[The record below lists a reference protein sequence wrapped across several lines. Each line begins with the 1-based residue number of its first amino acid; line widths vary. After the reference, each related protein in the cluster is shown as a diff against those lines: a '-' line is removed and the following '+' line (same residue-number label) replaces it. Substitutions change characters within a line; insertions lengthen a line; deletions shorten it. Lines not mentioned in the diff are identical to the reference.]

1 MRIRKQNEMSS
12 VVANMP
18 VYEGIRIFVADKESG
33 KIYGATDSSDIGKKL
48 DDIGITKKGDEE
60 GKIFTGINEI
70 NGENYRC
77 SFYITGDYAVGVACS
92 NSSNAESNAI
102 ALLIVGIYLTLAA
115 VGIIYM
121 YVKVNKAK
129 IDELTGCLNRRA
141 YKDDL
146 IHGAAECMKQCFG
159 SYGKVYWIGGDE
171 FVSIIFVDE
180 SELKK
185 IREDFDEVISHWSG
199 AMVNKISIS
208 CGYVYSREKNWESFE
223 EIASE
228 ADIRMY
234 EAKEKYYS
242 VEGRDRR
249 RK

>member
-1 MRIRKQNEMSS
+1 MER
-12 VVANMP
+12 
-18 VYEGIRIFVADKESG
+18 F
-33 KIYGATDSSDIGKKL
+33 
-48 DDIGITKKGDEE
+48 
-60 GKIFTGINEI
+60 
-70 NGENYRC
+70 
-77 SFYITGDYAVGVACS
+77 
-92 NSSNAESNAI
+92 
-102 ALLIVGIYLTLAA
+102 
-115 VGIIYM
+115 
-121 YVKVNKAK
+121 
-129 IDELTGCLNRRA
+129 
-141 YKDDL
+141 
-146 IHGAAECMKQCFG
+146 
-159 SYGKVYWIGGDE
+159 IGGDE

-249 RK
+249 K

>member
-1 MRIRKQNEMSS
+1 M
-12 VVANMP
+12 
-18 VYEGIRIFVADKESG
+18 
-33 KIYGATDSSDIGKKL
+33 
-48 DDIGITKKGDEE
+48 
-60 GKIFTGINEI
+60 
-70 NGENYRC
+70 
-77 SFYITGDYAVGVACS
+77 GVACS

-129 IDELTGCLNRRA
+129 IDELTGISLASEFVYAALDVNGLKGVNDTLGHNA
-141 YKDDL
+141 GDEL

-159 SYGKVYWIGGDE
+159 SYGKVYRIGGDE

-249 RK
+249 IRKDLWSDRFF

>member
-1 MRIRKQNEMSS
+1 MMIAQ
-12 VVANMP
+12 
-18 VYEGIRIFVADKESG
+18 
-33 KIYGATDSSDIGKKL
+33 DIGKRHEL
-48 DDIGITKKGDEE
+48 
-60 GKIFTGINEI
+60 
-70 NGENYRC
+70 EN
-77 SFYITGDYAVGVACS
+77 
-92 NSSNAESNAI
+92 
-102 ALLIVGIYLTLAA
+102 LANTD
-115 VGIIYM
+115 G
-121 YVKVNKAK
+121 
-129 IDELTGCLNRRA
+129 LTGLFNERYFSSVLHRKEQKKLPFVL
-141 YKDDL
+141 YYLDL
-146 IHGAAECMKQCFG
+146 DHFKPVNDTYGHDMGDKLLKAVAERLLKCIRSNDFAFR
-159 SYGKVYWIGGDE
+159 IGGDE

-249 RK
+249 K